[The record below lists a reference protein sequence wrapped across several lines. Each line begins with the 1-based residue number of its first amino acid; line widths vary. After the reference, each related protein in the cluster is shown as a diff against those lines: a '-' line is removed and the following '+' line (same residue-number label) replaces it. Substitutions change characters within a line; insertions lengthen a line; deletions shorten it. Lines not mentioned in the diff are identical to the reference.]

1 MMLVKMVTMFASESE
16 SKPFVA
22 FLHQADSLV
31 PVLGVGDLQDGVGPL
46 LHVLGQLGQDGR
58 VVGKPVEVLKDSVEG
73 AAKDATYER
82 GGTLP
87 PKELLQLWLVQ
98 EQGP

>member
-1 MMLVKMVTMFASESE
+1 MFASESE

-46 LHVLGQLGQDGR
+46 LHVLGQLGQDGG
-58 VVGKPVEVLKDSVEG
+58 VVGKPVEVLQDSVEG
-73 AAKDATYER
+73 ASKDATYER